1 MIASRPTPSK
11 PFSRKSREAVSTIR
25 SRFSAAFSRLTR
37 ICASLLPLDRIY
49 DDYHVTTIMTIVMYR
64 RYEEVTTMGRLAD
77 KNILITGGNSGI
89 GLATAQ
95 EYDREGA

>member
-1 MIASRPTPSK
+1 MIASRATRSK

-49 DDYHVTTIMTIVMYR
+49 DDYHVTRNHDDRHVLALD
-64 RYEEVTTMGRLAD
+64 EGVTTMGRLAD
-77 KNILITGGNSGI
+77 KNILITGVRPMTISPIGSGVSN
-89 GLATAQ
+89 
-95 EYDREGA
+95 RS